1 MGSKSIVIIIY
12 SLAMGTA
19 PEEKL
24 WREVDKF
31 STFCQDILLS
41 KLRFKERL
49 AVVIKYLGFVF
60 FCLFQYL
67 STFSVILI
75 EPACLLLFLCSSSSF
90 EDEEEGSH
98 SPAKQISVS
107 SGLGPGH
114 LQIKDFYIT
123 FTMQ

>member
-1 MGSKSIVIIIY
+1 
-12 SLAMGTA
+12 MGTA